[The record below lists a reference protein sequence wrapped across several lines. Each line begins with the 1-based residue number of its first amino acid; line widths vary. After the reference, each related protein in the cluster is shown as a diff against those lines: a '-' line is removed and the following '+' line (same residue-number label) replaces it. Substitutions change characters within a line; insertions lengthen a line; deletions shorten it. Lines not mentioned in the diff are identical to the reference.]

1 MKRHWHE
8 KRFSISNLI
17 LSYYLKP
24 IEIPEQMA
32 VNWKFGNLGMTN
44 AFYEKYPLEDGDEP
58 PQATFEMQSKQ
69 KPQLN
74 PELWKDI
81 VTF

>member
-1 MKRHWHE
+1 MKRPWHE

-17 LSYYLKP
+17 LIYDLNP
-24 IEIPEQMA
+24 IQIPEQMA
-32 VNWKFGNLGMTN
+32 VNWKFGNFGLTK

-74 PELWKDI
+74 HNTWKDV